1 MSDDQGAFETQGG
14 KTADVAKPGR
24 PSRHIG
30 RRRLLAGGLAVA
42 PLSVTLG
49 TPSASANNIGNT
61 LPRSNACHSNSLSRL
76 ASLHPGTRDCQT
88 R

>member
-1 MSDDQGAFETQGG
+1 MSDERRVFEMQDG
-14 KTADVAKPGR
+14 KAADEARPGR

-30 RRRLLAGGLAVA
+30 RRRLLAGGLALA
-42 PLSVTLG
+42 PVIVTLG

-61 LPRSNACHSNSLSRL
+61 LQRTNACHSNSLSRL
-76 ASLHPGTRDCQT
+76 ASLHPGTRQCQT